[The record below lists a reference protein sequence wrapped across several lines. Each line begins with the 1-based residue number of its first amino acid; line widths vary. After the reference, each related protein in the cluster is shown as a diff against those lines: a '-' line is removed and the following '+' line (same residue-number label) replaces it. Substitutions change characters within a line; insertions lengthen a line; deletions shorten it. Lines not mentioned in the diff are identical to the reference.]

1 MFYCQYEILS
11 TPFSQKAKT
20 LCRKS
25 SRKDSQKK
33 CNYEKKLNVAAE
45 TYLRQL

>member
-25 SRKDSQKK
+25 SRKDSQKSAIM
-33 CNYEKKLNVAAE
+33 KKN
-45 TYLRQL
+45 